1 MHSEYQSEKD
11 RAASVKAS
19 EARYSTRWT
28 KTEFL
33 FFAALIALA
42 TALRFWRLGDWGL
55 DSDEVFT
62 LRDSVTI
69 RPTNPRPLGYLLNHY
84 LIRPFLPLDEFG
96 LRLLPAF
103 FGALAIPALYLVTR
117 RLIGRRAAFLAALLL
132 TFSPLHVIYSQ
143 FGRYWALVFLLTA
156 IYPYALYTGIR
167 ERNNGAIALGVVAGI
182 LASLAHPV
190 SVLLVGG
197 PALWFLTTHLRP
209 QRLRSLWSQRSVRWG
224 IGITALVLVLIGM
237 RFVPIL
243 QNWISE
249 HDTNPGS
256 GQFLL
261 APNLPPGLK
270 QAKYLL
276 TYVEGW
282 TFQMV
287 LASLLGI
294 AVLWQGRDPFFARFL
309 VSLALFPALFLLIV
323 QLRTPISTYYLIPI
337 APVFFMGAG
346 VFLDHVFGLQWR
358 LRPAWLP
365 AAAVTAM
372 IVAAGA
378 PTLVSQYRN
387 GRRFDFKGVAGWL
400 EPRLTSKDVVFS
412 DQPVALAHYLPETQ
426 VERLRHDTG
435 PLTESLRTLRSSER
449 RGTLWVVAPAP
460 AHAFRTNLRQ
470 GGLADWLY
478 ANCQLRNTVGV
489 GRMDFRQQYLQ
500 VYQCPPEAPTRA
512 TDQPTRD
519 QGDRVAASASP
530 LRESTSR

>member
-1 MHSEYQSEKD
+1 MNPEYQSEKN
-11 RAASVKAS
+11 RAATMKPS
-19 EARYSTRWT
+19 ETGDSARWS
-28 KTEFL
+28 KTEL
-33 FFAALIALA
+33 LLLAALFALA
-42 TALRFWRLGDWGL
+42 AALRFWRLADWGL

-84 LIRPFLPLDEFG
+84 LIRPFLPLNEFG

-103 FGALAIPALYLVTR
+103 FGALAIPALYLATR
-117 RLIGRRAAFLAALLL
+117 RMIGRRAAFLAALLL

-156 IYPYALYTGIR
+156 IYPYALYRGIR
-167 ERNNGAIALGVVAGI
+167 ERNTGLIILGVLAGI

-197 PALWFLTTHLRP
+197 PALWFLVTNLRP
-209 QRLRSLWSQRSVRWG
+209 QRLRSLWSHQGVRWG
-224 IGITALVLVLIGM
+224 IGITAVVLVMIAI

-249 HDTNPGS
+249 HDANPGS

-276 TYVEGW
+276 TYVEAW
-282 TFQMV
+282 TFQLV

-294 AVLWQGRDPFFARFL
+294 AVLWQGRDRFFARFL
-309 VSLALFPALFLLIV
+309 VSLALFPAIFLLIV

-400 EPRLTSKDVVFS
+400 EPRLTSSDVVFS

-426 VERLRHDTG
+426 VERLRHDTD
-435 PLTESLRTLRSSER
+435 PLTESLRALRSSEGG
-449 RGTLWVVAPAP
+449 GTLWVVAPAP

-478 ANCQLRNTVGV
+478 GNCQLRNVVGV

-500 VYQCPPEAPTRA
+500 IYQCPPAAATRS
-512 TDQPTRD
+512 TDKPTRD
-519 QGDRVAASASP
+519 QGDKVAASAKP
-530 LRESTSR
+530 LRDSTSR

>member
-11 RAASVKAS
+11 RAVTMKPTEGS
-19 EARYSTRWT
+19 YSKRWT
-28 KTEFL
+28 KSEL
-33 FFAALIALA
+33 LLVAALFALA
-42 TALRFWRLGDWGL
+42 AALRFWRLGDWGL

-103 FGALAIPALYLVTR
+103 FGALAIPALYLVTS

-156 IYPYALYTGIR
+156 IYPYALYQGIR
-167 ERNNGAIALGVVAGI
+167 ERNTGAITLGVVAGI

-197 PALWFLTTHLRP
+197 PALWFLATHLRP
-209 QRLRSLWSQRSVRWG
+209 QRLRSLWNQRGVRWG
-224 IGITALVLVLIGM
+224 IAITALVLVLIAV

-249 HDTNPGS
+249 HDANPGS

-261 APNLPPGLK
+261 APNLPPPLK
-270 QAKYLL
+270 QMKYLL

-282 TFQMV
+282 TFQLV

-294 AVLWQGRDPFFARFL
+294 AVLWQGRDRFLARFL
-309 VSLALFPALFLLIV
+309 ICLALFPAMFLPLLS
-323 QLRTPISTYYLIPI
+323 LRTPISTYYLMPI

-358 LRPAWLP
+358 LRPGWLP

-372 IVAAGA
+372 IITAGM

-400 EPRLTSKDVVFS
+400 EPRLTGNDVVFS
-412 DQPVALAHYLPETQ
+412 DQPVALAHYLPRTE
-426 VERLRHDTG
+426 VRRLRHDTA
-435 PLTESLRTLRSSER
+435 PLSQSLQTLRSSED

-470 GGLADWLY
+470 GGLADWLFG
-478 ANCQLRNTVGV
+478 NCQLRNIIGK

-500 VYQCPPEAPTRA
+500 VYQCPPEAA
-512 TDQPTRD
+512 TGAAEQPARD
-519 QGDRVAASASP
+519 QGDKVAASANP
-530 LRESTSR
+530 LRDSTSR